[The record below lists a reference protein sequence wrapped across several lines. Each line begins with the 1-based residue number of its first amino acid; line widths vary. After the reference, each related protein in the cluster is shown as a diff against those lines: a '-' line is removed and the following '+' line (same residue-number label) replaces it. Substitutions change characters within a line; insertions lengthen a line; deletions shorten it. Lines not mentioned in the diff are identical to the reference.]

1 MTDKPA
7 LSQKENVVVED
18 KLVLSQAEYVVV
30 ADKPVL
36 SREKNAGISQYEA
49 EKRTW
54 SW

>member
-30 ADKPVL
+30 ADKLL